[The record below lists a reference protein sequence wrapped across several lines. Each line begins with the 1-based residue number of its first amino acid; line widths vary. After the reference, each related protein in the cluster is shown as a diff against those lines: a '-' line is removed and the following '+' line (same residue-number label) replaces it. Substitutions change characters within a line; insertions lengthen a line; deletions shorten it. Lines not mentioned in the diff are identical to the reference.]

1 MRDRHR
7 GKNDL
12 VVENTALHQQVKDL
26 REEMRARRRVEDHL
40 RSSMELCGSLVQL
53 APVAMARIDDTGG
66 LVFAN
71 PAMGLLLGYSSG
83 ADLVAYGGGGKLF
96 ATDAVHEQ
104 VCRRLGNGPVELAA
118 EFRHH
123 DGRKLMVEVVAQAVS
138 PVAGGGTVFYVVDRA
153 GVMGGQAG
161 VT

>member
-1 MRDRHR
+1 MRNRHR

-12 VVENTALHQQVKDL
+12 VVENTSLHQQVKDL
-26 REEMRARRRVEDHL
+26 RAEMRARRRVEDHL
-40 RSSMELCGSLVQL
+40 RKTMELCGSLLQM
-53 APVAMARIDDTGG
+53 APVAMARVDDTGG

-83 ADLVAYGGGGKLF
+83 ADRVASSGGGKLF

-104 VCRRLGNGPVELAA
+104 VSRRLSNGPVELAA
-118 EFRHH
+118 AFQHH
-123 DGRKLMVEVVAQAVS
+123 DGRKLMVDVVAQAVS
-138 PVAGGGTVFYVVDRA
+138 PAAGGGTVFYVVDRA
-153 GVMGGQAG
+153 GVVGGQPG

>member
-1 MRDRHR
+1 MRNRHR
-7 GKNDL
+7 RNNDM

-53 APVAMARIDDTGG
+53 APVAMALIDDTGG

-96 ATDAVHEQ
+96 ATDAVHEH

-118 EFRHH
+118 AFRRH
-123 DGRKLMVEVVAQAVS
+123 DGRELMVEVVAQAVP
-138 PVAGGGTVFYVVDRA
+138 PVAGGGTVFYVVDPA
-153 GVMGGQAG
+153 GAG
-161 VT
+161 AGAARPG

>member
-1 MRDRHR
+1 MRNRHR

-12 VVENTALHQQVKDL
+12 VVENTSLRQQVKDL
-26 REEMRARRRVEDHL
+26 REEMRSRRRVEDHL

-53 APVAMARIDDTGG
+53 APVPMARIDDTGG

-83 ADLVAYGGGGKLF
+83 ADLVAYSGGGKLF

-104 VCRRLGNGPVELAA
+104 VSRRLGNGPVELAA
-118 EFRHH
+118 AFRHH

-153 GVMGGQAG
+153 GVVGGQAG

>member
-1 MRDRHR
+1 MRNRHR
-7 GKNDL
+7 RKNDL

-40 RSSMELCGSLVQL
+40 RSSMELCGSLLQM
-53 APVAMARIDDTGG
+53 APVAMARVDDAGG

-83 ADLVAYGGGGKLF
+83 ADLVAYSGGGKLF

-104 VCRRLGNGPVELAA
+104 VSRRLGNGPVELAA
-118 EFRHH
+118 AFRHH
-123 DGRKLMVEVVAQAVS
+123 DGRKLTVEVVAQAVS

-153 GVMGGQAG
+153 GVVGGQAG